1 MNADTVKEQ
10 WPQIREL
17 ARLWWSVLTNDDLD
31 KIDGRLDRLVSQLQ
45 DKYGFTK
52 DQAIRDIEDRLAEL
66 QRLQAVRH

>member
-1 MNADTVKEQ
+1 MNAETVKEQ

-31 KIDGRLDRLVSQLQ
+31 KIDGRLDRLISLLQ
-45 DKYGFTK
+45 DKYGFTQ
-52 DQAIRDIEDRLAEL
+52 DQAARDIQDRLAEL